1 MVRGHADDHDDND
14 SRGAGESCDEYAFY
28 HLHCGS
34 DTFAGSF
41 FFFAVRFGRL
51 SAFPRYFRNFQV
63 FGSSGRIGL
72 GFRV

>member
-41 FFFAVRFGRL
+41 FFFLR
-51 SAFPRYFRNFQV
+51 SV